1 MFKLPAAPGVTCVFA
16 ADTAAAADAL
26 ARHAETADGLRLV
39 RGIVPAAG
47 DLPAAFAGVLADAAA
62 LTWPDWGGDGDPADP
77 ARPAA
82 LAAKRVAAAT
92 GGDAAWLA
100 AAVAA
105 ARAGREPRPGGFG
118 NAAQVRNLVA
128 VLGAGGGRVAV
139 AVNVEPAPPD
149 PPPGSL
155 LPLSRASE
163 WLART
168 AGVRVFA
175 LLPDRWADRADL
187 DGVNPG
193 AVRFDAP
200 PPIAGPSNGAA
211 DEPRRRAVT
220 PLLGRPHPGSPGE
233 LALAAFLSGDDEL
246 AGLFRF
252 NAAVRTARGSR
263 FVVDLLWAAGRVVV
277 EVDGYGWHSSPAA
290 FAADRARDHELTLT
304 GYLVLRLP
312 HDFVVADPAL
322 AAERVRDLVRF
333 RRRHPPPPAGA
344 FGV

>member
-1 MFKLPAAPGVTCVFA
+1 MFELPAEPGVTCVFA
-16 ADTAAAADAL
+16 ADTATAAGAL

-39 RGIVPAAG
+39 RGAVPIGG
-47 DLPAAFAGVLADAAA
+47 DLPAALAGVLADAAA

-82 LAAKRVAAAT
+82 LAAKRIAAAT
-92 GGDAAWLA
+92 GGDAGWLA

-105 ARAGREPRPGGFG
+105 QRAGREPRPGGFG
-118 NAAQVRNLVA
+118 NAAHVRNLVA
-128 VLGAGGGRVAV
+128 VLAAGGDRVAV
-139 AVNVEPAPPD
+139 AVTVEPAPAD

-168 AGVRVFA
+168 AGVRLFV
-175 LLPDRWADRADL
+175 LLPGGWADRDDL

-193 AVRFDAP
+193 AVRLDAP

-233 LALAAFLSGDDEL
+233 LALAAFLADDDEL

-252 NAAVRTARGSR
+252 NAAVRTTRGSR
-263 FVVDLLWAAGRVVV
+263 FVVDLLWEAGRVVA
-277 EVDGYGWHSSPAA
+277 EVDGFGWHSSPAA
-290 FAADRARDHELTLT
+290 FAADRARDYELTLT

-312 HDFVVADPAL
+312 HDFVVSDTAL

-333 RRRHPPPPAGA
+333 RRRHPPAAASAAG
-344 FGV
+344 

>member
-1 MFKLPAAPGVTCVFA
+1 MFEVPAEPGVTCIFA
-16 ADTAAAADAL
+16 ADPAAAADAL

-39 RGIVPAAG
+39 RGAVPIGG

-82 LAAKRVAAAT
+82 LAARRIAAAT
-92 GGDAAWLA
+92 GGDAGWLA

-105 ARAGREPRPGGFG
+105 QRAWREPRPGGFG
-118 NAAQVRNLVA
+118 NAAHVRNLIA
-128 VLGAGGGRVAV
+128 VLSAGGDRVAV
-139 AVNVEPAPPD
+139 AVTVEPAPPD

-168 AGVRVFA
+168 AGVRVFI
-175 LLPDRWADRADL
+175 LLPAGWADRDDL

-200 PPIAGPSNGAA
+200 PPPTAPKEDAA

-233 LALAAFLSGDDEL
+233 LALAAFVSGDEEL

-252 NAAVRTARGSR
+252 NAAVRTTRGSR

-277 EVDGYGWHSSPAA
+277 EVDGYGWHSPPAA
-290 FAADRARDHELTLT
+290 FAADRARDYELTLT

-312 HDFVVADPAL
+312 HDLVVADPAL

-333 RRRHPPPPAGA
+333 RRRHPPPPAAA
-344 FGV
+344 FDV